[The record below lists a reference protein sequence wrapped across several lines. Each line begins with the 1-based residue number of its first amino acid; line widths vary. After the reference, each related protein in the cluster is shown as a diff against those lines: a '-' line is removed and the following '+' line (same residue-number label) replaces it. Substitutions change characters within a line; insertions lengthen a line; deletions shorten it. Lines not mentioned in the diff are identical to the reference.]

1 MHSGSSLPY
10 LISKPKGRVKPKY
23 ISHMAQYLRLLLPS
37 PSSSPIYPCDIASVQ
52 HRRLQQFI
60 FFNVKTNAK
69 IPNVTIILVPICFL
83 GSKKQIA
90 PTIIYTNKIDWFRYR
105 FAYAKSNFQQADQVF
120 LGSILAGVGLS
131 YSNILS
137 PFHNNIQN

>member
-10 LISKPKGRVKPKY
+10 FISKPKERVKPKY

-37 PSSSPIYPCDIASVQ
+37 PSSSPIYPCDIASVK

-105 FAYAKSNFQQADQVF
+105 FVYAKSNFQQADQVF
-120 LGSILAGVGLS
+120 L
-131 YSNILS
+131 
-137 PFHNNIQN
+137 

>member
-37 PSSSPIYPCDIASVQ
+37 PSSSPIYPCE
-52 HRRLQQFI
+52 FI

-69 IPNVTIILVPICFL
+69 IPNVTIILVPIRFL

-105 FAYAKSNFQQADQVF
+105 FVYAKSNFQQADQVF
-120 LGSILAGVGLS
+120 LGSILVGVGLS

-137 PFHNNIQN
+137 PFHNNIQ